1 MKALFLAGILTLVP
15 LSASA
20 QTPFG
25 LSGLRVAFFSPQRAF
40 SESPEGKTGIT
51 RLKELQEKSAREI
64 EARNKALQ
72 SREQALEQS
81 LGILNQET
89 RDQRTRELEKFRLDV
104 QRFIQDA
111 QANVLDV
118 QRDIESAFTIRLK
131 PALEAVAKAN
141 KLQLIL
147 NLDTEALLWAD
158 PALDITADV
167 VKQLARADSPPQP
180 RFE

>member
-1 MKALFLAGILTLVP
+1 MKAVVLAAVLALVP

-40 SESPEGKTGIT
+40 AESDQGKAGMT

-72 SREQALEQS
+72 AQEQALEQS
-81 LGILNQET
+81 LGILNEET
-89 RDQRTRELEKFRLDV
+89 RNQRTREIEKVRLDV
-104 QRFIQDA
+104 ERFVQDA
-111 QANVLDV
+111 QANFLGV
-118 QRDIESAFTIRLK
+118 QREIETAFTIRLK
-131 PALEAVAKAN
+131 PALEEVAKAN

-147 NLDTEALLWAD
+147 NLDTESLLWAD

-167 VKQLARADSPPQP
+167 VKQLARADAPAVKP
-180 RFE
+180 F